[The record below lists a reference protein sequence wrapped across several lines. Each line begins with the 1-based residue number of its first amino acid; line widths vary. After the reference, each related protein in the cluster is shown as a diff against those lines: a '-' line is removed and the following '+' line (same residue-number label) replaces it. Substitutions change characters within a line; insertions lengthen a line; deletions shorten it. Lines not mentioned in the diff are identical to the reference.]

1 MARDLKLQV
10 LLNAVDN
17 ATAPLKKISRGSEK
31 TAQALKASRDEL
43 RELQQQQKDVRG
55 YRKAQVA
62 MRGNERALRDAIA
75 KQKKYTDSLESQR
88 KAHVNIK
95 ASLTTARREYDK
107 LAKHV
112 LDAKQPNE
120 QLSAALEKSRIR
132 LASQQQSF
140 DHSSRAI
147 KQYRNRS
154 RNAEDQVKQL
164 NSAQGKQ
171 QERLQ
176 GLKRRLDTAGIGTDN
191 LSRKARDLRGNEE
204 RLNSTLEEQQAKLR
218 SVTAHQK
225 RLAAARERYQRA
237 AGNSRQISGA
247 GLGAA
252 ASGGAALYTGAR
264 LIAPG
269 VEYGAQMSAVQ
280 AVGRF
285 EDEDPRLAA
294 LKAQSR
300 ELGATTAFSAT
311 EVGAGQEFLLRAG
324 VSAEAISASMQDVLA
339 LAVANNTELGRTAD
353 IASNIAGTFKI
364 DLEQN
369 GAMTRVADVLS
380 ATASRANVD
389 LEKLGETVKYLGG
402 AEDLDLTLEQATA
415 MAGMLGNVG
424 IQGSQA
430 GTTLR
435 AMMNRLTAPTAKAAG
450 IIEQL
455 GLQVS
460 NAQGNMRAMPDILRD
475 INAATESLG
484 SVERKEALQQ
494 IFGAEAGSGMAEL
507 VSQISTGALDELI
520 DKLEQANGENAKM
533 AAVRHDNLA
542 GDLKALSSAW
552 QEVGITMADTNDG
565 PLRSLIQNITAITRG
580 VGNWMKANPK
590 LAGTLATAA
599 GALAAIV
606 AVGGTL
612 LVLLGSILGPIAA
625 VRYALTLLSLNPVS
639 LTIMAIVAAVAALAG
654 AAYLIYKHWEPLNA
668 FMARLWGGIKAGL
681 SKAWNGLKTVFRW
694 SPIGLIK
701 NNWSTIKSAIAAP
714 VTAAKAKLTAAW
726 TEIKAAFSGG
736 LGEVAAL
743 LLNWSPFGLLWRGI
757 SAALERLGVDI
768 PEKFSGMGGWI
779 IDGIKAGITGKLGEL
794 KASITGVADSAS
806 GWFKDKLGINSPS
819 RVFAR
824 FGGYT
829 VDGLNQGLDAQ
840 RDEPARRVRDIAKR
854 VATAGAGMA
863 IGTAAVASPTAPGI
877 EPPAQLH
884 IDRRPAMSAAPAES
898 GSGGL
903 TITGGINIEVNAA
916 PGMDEQALA
925 RLVNAEVQRALATA
939 SRDAAARRRS
949 AFQDID

>member
-43 RELQQQQKDVRG
+43 KTLKAAQKDLRGFRDLQQGSQNTARALDEQQRKVAALTRELKNTQGPTKQLNRQRDAAIRQARKLKGQYQGEQQQLQRLKTQIRDTHGITGKLAGSQDSLANKIRAAN
-55 YRKAQVA
+55 RQLANQQ
-62 MRGNERALRDAIA
+62 RALEQTAQR
-75 KQKKYTDSLESQR
+75 QR
-88 KAHVNIK
+88 KA
-95 ASLTTARREYDK
+95 AE
-107 LAKHV
+107 
-112 LDAKQPNE
+112 
-120 QLSAALEKSRIR
+120 AA
-132 LASQQQSF
+132 Q
-140 DHSSRAI
+140 
-147 KQYRNRS
+147 
-154 RNAEDQVKQL
+154 
-164 NSAQGKQ
+164 
-171 QERLQ
+171 
-176 GLKRRLDTAGIGTDN
+176 
-191 LSRKARDLRGNEE
+191 
-204 RLNSTLEEQQAKLR
+204 
-218 SVTAHQK
+218 
-225 RLAAARERYQRA
+225 RYQRA
-237 AGNSRQISGA
+237 AGTGRQIAGA

-252 ASGGAALYTGAR
+252 AGGGAALYTGAR

-364 DLEQN
+364 DLEQD

-450 IIEQL
+450 IIEDL
-455 GLQVS
+455 GLQIS
-460 NAQGNMRAMPDILRD
+460 DAQGNMRAMPDILRD

-507 VSQISTGALDELI
+507 VSQMSTGALDELI

-612 LVLLGSILGPIAA
+612 LVFLGSILGPIAA

-639 LTIMAIVAAVAALAG
+639 LTIMAIVAAVAALVG
-654 AAYLIYKHWEPLNA
+654 IAYLVYKN
-668 FMARLWGGIKAGL
+668 WGGI
-681 SKAWNGLKTVFRW
+681 SEWFSQRW
-694 SPIGLIK
+694 
-701 NNWSTIKSAIAAP
+701 AD
-714 VTAAKAKLTAAW
+714 V
-726 TEIKAAFSGG
+726 KAAFSGG
-736 LGEVAAL
+736 IGGIARL
-743 LLNWSPFGLLWRGI
+743 LLDWSPFGLLWRGI
-757 SAALERLGVDI
+757 SEALARLGVDI
-768 PEKFSGMGGWI
+768 PKRFSGMGGWI
-779 IDGIKAGITGKLGEL
+779 IDGIKKGITGKLGEL
-794 KASITGVADSAS
+794 KASITGVADSAT
-806 GWFKDKLGINSPS
+806 GWFKDKLGIKSPS

-840 RDEPARRVRDIAKR
+840 RDEPARRVADIARR

-863 IGTAAVASPTAPGI
+863 ISTAAVAGPTSPAIDAAGSL
-877 EPPAQLH
+877 Q
-884 IDRRPAMSAAPAES
+884 IDRRPAMAAAPASS
-898 GSGGL
+898 GSSGL
-903 TITGGINIEVNAA
+903 TVTGGINIEVNAA
-916 PGMDEQALA
+916 PGMGEQALA
-925 RLVNAEVQRALATA
+925 RYVAQEVQRAL
-939 SRDAAARRRS
+939 RDAEQRSQARRLSSMR
-949 AFQDID
+949 DID